1 MNDVLAMI
9 LNVMDH
15 EADAYWCFATYLDTI
30 QSDFMAK
37 GMVSK
42 IGTLPVWLCLCAE
55 LTRPR
60 AVRLKKLVS
69 FLEEDLMEHLIAVD
83 AGEMIYCHR
92 YVNDV

>member
-42 IGTLPVWLCLCAE
+42 IGKLL
-55 LTRPR
+55 R
-60 AVRLKKLVS
+60 A
-69 FLEEDLMEHLIAVD
+69 AW
-83 AGEMIYCHR
+83 
-92 YVNDV
+92 